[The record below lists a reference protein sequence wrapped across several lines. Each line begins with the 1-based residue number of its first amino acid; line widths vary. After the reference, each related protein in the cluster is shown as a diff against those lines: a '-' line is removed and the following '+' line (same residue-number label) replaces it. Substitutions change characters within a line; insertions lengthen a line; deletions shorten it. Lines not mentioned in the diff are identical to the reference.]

1 MDFWIKTYSI
11 LDRCLYI
18 NKYHKEPLYYIYI
31 YISYLDQNKYSYI
44 ELGIYEDI
52 LCTIEIYIII
62 CKNICLK

>member
-18 NKYHKEPLYYIYI
+18 NKYHKEPLYYGYINI

-62 CKNICLK
+62 